1 MSMNAENAGKD
12 LRSCSESMRI
22 TGKCIARNAEAIG
35 LRGSYPVFPRVQIGF
50 RRRVQA
56 DPADRFARGPGAS
69 WAIEK
74 RGASFMGCGSGNGGY
89 PADGKQTLDPSRK
102 QPSEFIEEKRIASLK
117 EKRKKEIDSVN
128 RYRDLIEMA
137 QLVSWCTDRDY
148 LIRSCLEHI
157 HRRLGMRARCA
168 LMEKEELKIQ
178 CWVGRYDFPIR
189 SVAVCKESV
198 VWKAVKQG
206 EPVNLTEW
214 PENEGYRHTLL
225 EEVKIKAII
234 PLWNVDSLS
243 QEEKIVG
250 ALIVDSG
257 KEGNPV
263 SAEDFAYLKEVG
275 QLIGAAVGKADL
287 MTQLVECH
295 RGKEA
300 MVMET
305 LDAFRNRIAAIGVIS
320 RRIKRMAADHTGL
333 AQEALHLTREVKLL
347 EDHLQRFEKYTE
359 K

>member
-1 MSMNAENAGKD
+1 MSMNAENAGRE
-12 LRSCSESMRI
+12 LRSCSETMRI
-22 TGKCIARNAEAIG
+22 TGKRIARNAEAIG
-35 LRGSYPVFPRVQIGF
+35 LKKSYPLFLPVRIAF
-50 RRRVQA
+50 RRPVQA
-56 DPADRFARGPGAS
+56 NPADHFTRGPGAS
-69 WAIEK
+69 WEMK
-74 RGASFMGCGSGNGGY
+74 KKGSSFMGCGSVHGGY
-89 PADGKQTLDPSRK
+89 PAGGRQSLDPSRE
-102 QPSEFIEEKRIASLK
+102 QPSEFIKEERIASLK

-128 RYRDLIEMA
+128 RYRDLLEMA

-148 LIRSCLEHI
+148 LIRRCLEHI
-157 HRRLGMRARCA
+157 NRRLGMRARCA
-168 LMEKEELKIQ
+168 LMEKGELKIQ
-178 CWVGRYDFPIR
+178 WWVGRYDFPIR
-189 SVAVCKESV
+189 SVSVCKESV
-198 VWKAVKQG
+198 VWKAVKNG

-214 PENEGYRHTLL
+214 PESEGYRHTLL
-225 EEVKIKAII
+225 EEVKIKSII